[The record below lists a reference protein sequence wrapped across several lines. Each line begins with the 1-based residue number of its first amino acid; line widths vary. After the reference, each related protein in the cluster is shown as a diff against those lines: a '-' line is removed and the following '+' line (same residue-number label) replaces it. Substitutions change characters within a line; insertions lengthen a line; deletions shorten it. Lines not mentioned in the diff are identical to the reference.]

1 MKTPTRQEQA
11 MDYGFWTEYV
21 DPEGIYTEEKF
32 SSMTVEE
39 KLEIIESVFGEKI
52 EEVLDRATELRSAL
66 QK

>member
-1 MKTPTRQEQA
+1 MSTPTRLQQA
-11 MDYGFWTEYV
+11 TNYEFWTEYV
-21 DPEGIYTEEKF
+21 DPEGVYTEEKF

-39 KLEIIESVFGEKI
+39 KLEIIKSVFGGKL